1 MRAETTEWGQLFL
14 RYAELGPQAAP
25 DALAQARPPIETT
38 VPLSSR
44 VH

>member
-1 MRAETTEWGQLFL
+1 VFERWCKTTEWGQLFL
-14 RYAELGPQAAP
+14 RYAQLGPQGQPLVAHSP
-25 DALAQARPPIETT
+25 VTT